1 MKTLQFFIGIAGIF
15 IAAQTAQAEQPA
27 ATPVPSRTPMRL
39 LFNAYDN
46 DARKVKVEKI
56 YFQINTLDLRQPTE
70 FLKLGDM
77 IPNTTFK
84 LTKFEYKTRPNPTRG
99 TDDDVSE
106 LTITNT
112 KSGATAVLVY
122 QKTTDMSTAG
132 AAK

>member
-1 MKTLQFFIGIAGIF
+1 MKTSQFFIGIAAIF
-15 IAAQTAQAEQPA
+15 IAAHAAQSEQPA

-46 DARKVKVEKI
+46 DPKKVKAENI
-56 YFQINTLDLRQPTE
+56 NFQVNTLDLRQPTE
-70 FLKLGDM
+70 FLKLGDV
-77 IPNTTFK
+77 IPNTPFK

-106 LTITNT
+106 LTLKNI
-112 KSGATAVLVY
+112 KSGATVVLVY
-122 QKTTDMSTAG
+122 QKVSDVSAAG

>member
-27 ATPVPSRTPMRL
+27 ATPVPPRTPMRL